1 MRIEPT
7 EIHTVDDSRLPVT
20 LIKTEVFEPASS
32 NLNVD
37 PYSDIEEVDMI
48 ATITTGEGATVRYLG
63 GGRYQV
69 LDTGDTLTEVIY

>member
-1 MRIEPT
+1 MRIDTT

-20 LIKTEVFEPASS
+20 LIKTAIFESASS
-32 NLNVD
+32 SLKVD

-48 ATITTGEGATVRYLG
+48 ATITTEQGETVRYLG
-63 GGRYQV
+63 GGKYQV